1 MAIFLVN
8 LKTSHYNIIFT
19 FYIIIKKING
29 IKNKNNGVMSKNNGV
44 KGVFS
49 FSKPNSYQIVTTSIE
64 MVINLKNSIFD
75 LTFEKSRF

>member
-1 MAIFLVN
+1 
-8 LKTSHYNIIFT
+8 
-19 FYIIIKKING
+19 
-29 IKNKNNGVMSKNNGV
+29 MSKNNGV